1 MTTEQLRAPDAEA
14 GHWRE
19 GDGVAAYFRAKY
31 LGTYPGKKLMY
42 FLLAIAIFGLAWQ
55 SVEESITGAA
65 LTGGLDA
72 SLHMSSGQEAWML
85 VAATLAM
92 VAIYPI
98 SSPITDRMG
107 RKQAIVYGLI
117 GFIVCDLVKAF
128 STNYAMFVAGRV
140 IEGVL
145 VMFTVP
151 PTLALVRDFTP
162 RLSRGVGY
170 GLVAAGGW
178 GLGVLLSDWLSSP
191 ILGLARGLSLF
202 GLTGAWR
209 WLYVFYA
216 VIAAL
221 GALLEGLLLKD
232 LPLMLRV
239 RRRGLEVHTE
249 AEALEAEREDRGSVL
264 TAIKNYLSKPRM
276 WAIYSN
282 QWFWGM
288 CWTGL
293 LTFMPSIIVATA
305 GASASTATFLAG
317 FVWVAYA
324 LSAFGLGFVLD
335 LLHVRKT
342 VNIIGMLGVA
352 VTVAFFALRVLGTHA
367 STTELIIVFL
377 LIGAFAGA
385 QYPSFAICVA
395 GESERINPTG
405 VASSFAFYWITAQ
418 LVSIIP
424 QYVFPVF
431 GAHPG
436 GWRTAMLL
444 MAAGALLSAPTLAA
458 AHGPYKPR
466 LRLPKEM
473 EESYY

>member
-1 MTTEQLRAPDAEA
+1 MARLETPVRVTDAA
-14 GHWRE
+14 YWHD
-19 GDGVAAYFRAKY
+19 GDGVAAFFRAKY
-31 LGTYPGKKLMY
+31 LGEYPGKRLMY
-42 FLLAIAIFGLAWQ
+42 FLLTVAIFGLAWQ

-65 LTGGLDA
+65 LTGGLSA
-72 SLHMSSGQEAWML
+72 SLGMSSTEESWML

-98 SSPITDRMG
+98 SGPITDRMG
-107 RKQAIVYGLI
+107 RKRAIVYGLI
-117 GFIVCDLVKAF
+117 GFIICDLVKAF
-128 STNYAMFVAGRV
+128 STDYAMFVVGRV

-191 ILGLARGLSLF
+191 ILGAAKNLSLF
-202 GLTGAWR
+202 GLTGSWR

-216 VIAAL
+216 LIAAL
-221 GALLEGLLLKD
+221 GALVEGLFLKD

-239 RRRGLEVHTE
+239 RRRGLDVSSED
-249 AEALEAEREDRGSVL
+249 EALAAERDDRGSVML
-264 TAIKNYLSKPRM
+264 AIKSYLSQPRM
-276 WAIYSN
+276 WVIYSN

-288 CWTGL
+288 CWTGI
-293 LTFMPSIIVATA
+293 LTFMPIIIVSTM
-305 GASASTATFLAG
+305 GTSAATATFLSG

-324 LSAFGLGFVLD
+324 VSAFALGIFTDVY
-335 LLHVRKT
+335 HVRKT
-342 VNIIGMLGVA
+342 VNIVGMLGVA
-352 VTVAFFALRVLGTHA
+352 VTVAFFATQVLYTHA
-367 STTELIIVFL
+367 SFTELIIVFL

-395 GESERINPTG
+395 GESERINPSG

-424 QYVFPVF
+424 QYLFPVF
-431 GAHPG
+431 GGHSG

-444 MAAGALLSAPTLAA
+444 MAAGALLSAPTLIA

-466 LRLPKEM
+466 RHLPKEM
-473 EESYY
+473 EDSYY

>member
-1 MTTEQLRAPDAEA
+1 MTTEQLHAPAA
-14 GHWRE
+14 GPGYWQE
-19 GDGVAAYFRAKY
+19 GDGVAAYFRARY

-42 FLLAIAIFGLAWQ
+42 FLLATAIFGLAWQ

-65 LTGGLDA
+65 LTGGLDS
-72 SLHMSSGQEAWML
+72 SLHMSSVQESWML
-85 VAATLAM
+85 VSATLAM

-98 SSPITDRMG
+98 SGPITDRMG
-107 RKQAIVYGLI
+107 RKRAIVYGLV
-117 GFIVCDLVKAF
+117 GFIICDIVKAF
-128 STNYAMFVAGRV
+128 ATDYAMFVTGRV
-140 IEGVL
+140 IEGFL

-151 PTLALVRDFTP
+151 PTLAIVRDFTP

-191 ILGLARGLSLF
+191 ILGAAKGLTLF
-202 GLTGAWR
+202 GLTGSWR
-209 WLYVFYA
+209 WLYIFYA
-216 VIAAL
+216 AIAAI
-221 GALLEGLLLKD
+221 GALLEGVLLKD

-239 RRRGLEVHTE
+239 RRRGLDVHSE
-249 AEALEAEREDRGSVL
+249 SEALAAEREDRGSVAV
-264 TAIKNYLSKPRM
+264 AIKSYLSKPRM
-276 WAIYSN
+276 WVIYSN

-288 CWTGL
+288 CWTGI
-293 LTFMPSIIVATA
+293 LTFMPSIIVSTM
-305 GASASTATFLAG
+305 GTSASTATFLSG

-324 LSAFGLGFVLD
+324 VSAFGLGFALD
-335 LLHVRKT
+335 IFHVRKT

-352 VTVAFFALRVLGTHA
+352 ATVAYFAVAVLSTRA
-367 STTELIIVFL
+367 STTELIVIFV
-377 LIGAFAGA
+377 LIGIFAGA

-395 GESERINPTG
+395 GESERINPSG

-424 QYVFPVF
+424 QYLFPIF

-444 MAAGALLSAPTLAA
+444 MAVGALLSAPTLAA
-458 AHGPYKPR
+458 ARGPYRPR